1 MSQEETECQPL
12 SGRAF
17 VSLAEALSW
26 IAFDDAMSIE
36 QLNIQLEGIRPQ
48 KVESNA
54 YYLRKF
60 FAEDGVPEVDWPGT
74 GHFENREQGLEK
86 LDKAWLWL
94 RDAVE
99 NQTISV
105 RGRYTQTYSRADA
118 VLADVELLTGAMLA
132 TFSQFDVSTGG
143 IQRQTE
149 GTPSVIWSSHPQ
161 GLIRALE
168 TVGDDLRTTEGYL
181 FVEVER
187 TALVGVKPTAGIA
200 STATAKAEHEC
211 YAWLR
216 TKFAEDPDKKRTKA
230 SFTRE
235 ALAHFEKRLTQRGF
249 LRVWRECARDAGRS
263 TPGRKS

>member
-1 MSQEETECQPL
+1 M
-12 SGRAF
+12 A
-17 VSLAEALSW
+17 
-26 IAFDDAMSIE
+26 
-36 QLNIQLEGIRPQ
+36 
-48 KVESNA
+48 
-54 YYLRKF
+54 
-60 FAEDGVPEVDWPGT
+60 GT
-74 GHFENREQGLEK
+74 GHFGDREQGLEK
-86 LDKAWLWL
+86 LDAAWLWL

-99 NQTISV
+99 NQTIKV

-118 VLADVELLTGAMLA
+118 VLADVELLTGDKLA
-132 TFSQFDVSTGG
+132 TFSQFDVSAGG

-187 TALVGVKPTAGIA
+187 TALVGAKPTARIA

-211 YAWLR
+211 EAWLR
-216 TKFAEDPDKKRTKA
+216 AKFAEDSDKKRTKT
-230 SFTRE
+230 SFKE
-235 ALAHFEKRLTQRGF
+235 DALAHFRERLSERGF
-249 LRVWRECARDAGRS
+249 LRVWHEIAPKHGRS